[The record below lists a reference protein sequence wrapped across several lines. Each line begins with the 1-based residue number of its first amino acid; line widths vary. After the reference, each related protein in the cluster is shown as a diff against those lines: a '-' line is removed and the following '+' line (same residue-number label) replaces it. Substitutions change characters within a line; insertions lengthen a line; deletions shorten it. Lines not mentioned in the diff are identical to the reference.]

1 MRRTLPRHAAARHAK
16 LVRLRKEIA
25 AVADW
30 SAEDDAMLTR
40 LWADPANSTARM
52 GEMMGHRSKNS
63 IVGRAHRIGLPAR
76 PSPIRRD
83 GAVQPARSARTQP
96 ALPPLPS
103 AVAPPRTSVLA
114 IPLVARAA
122 PVVRPAPVT
131 LSAPARIGPVRACCW
146 PFGEPRTKAFRFC
159 GDPALPG
166 RSYCDDHQAA
176 STGRGTASERAA
188 HRVSEET
195 A

>member
-1 MRRTLPRHAAARHAK
+1 MRRTLHRRATARHAK
-16 LVRLRKEIA
+16 LVRSRKEIA

-30 SAEDDAMLTR
+30 SAEDDAMLIR
-40 LWADPANSTARM
+40 LWADPANSTARI
-52 GEMMGHRSKNS
+52 GEMMGHRGKNS
-63 IVGRAHRIGLPAR
+63 IVGRVHRMGLPAR

-83 GAVQPARSARTQP
+83 GAVQPARPARAKP
-96 ALPPLPS
+96 ALPSLPS
-103 AVAPPRTSVLA
+103 AVAPLRAPV
-114 IPLVARAA
+114 LVARAA
-122 PVVRPAPVT
+122 PVVRPAPVPP
-131 LSAPARIGPVRACCW
+131 SAPVRIGPVRACCW